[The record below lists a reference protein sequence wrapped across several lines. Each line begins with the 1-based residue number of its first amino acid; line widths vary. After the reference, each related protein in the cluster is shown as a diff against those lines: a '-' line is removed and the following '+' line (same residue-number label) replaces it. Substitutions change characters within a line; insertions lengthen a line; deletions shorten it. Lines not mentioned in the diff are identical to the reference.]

1 MRRIM
6 MIALLLLAATLL
18 TAKGPISVSVASK
31 IDTEGA
37 LLGNII
43 VIVLRDNGFT
53 VTDRTSFGT
62 TSIVRR
68 ALISG
73 EIDIYPEYTGNGG
86 FFFDDTDPEIWKD
99 AREGYETVKTLDLE
113 RNSIVWLT
121 PAPANNT
128 WALAVRRD
136 LAEAEGLQ
144 SLEDLADYLNRGG
157 YIRLAAS
164 EEFVN
169 RPDALPSFQDAYG
182 FELSGAQLLTFS
194 GGDTAQ
200 TIRAAAQNIDGVNMA
215 MVYGTDGAIS
225 ALRLVVLEDTLG
237 VQPVYEPAPIV
248 REAVINE
255 YPEIEELLR
264 PVFLS
269 LDLETLQ
276 MLNASIA
283 VEGRDARDVASE
295 YLRSKGFID

>member
-1 MRRIM
+1 MN
-6 MIALLLLAATLL
+6 
-18 TAKGPISVSVASK
+18 
-31 IDTEGA
+31 E
-37 LLGNII
+37 
-43 VIVLRDNGFT
+43 
-53 VTDRTSFGT
+53 
-62 TSIVRR
+62 
-68 ALISG
+68 
-73 EIDIYPEYTGNGG
+73 
-86 FFFDDTDPEIWKD
+86 
-99 AREGYETVKTLDLE
+99 
-113 RNSIVWLT
+113 
-121 PAPANNT
+121 
-128 WALAVRRD
+128 
-136 LAEAEGLQ
+136 
-144 SLEDLADYLNRGG
+144 GG
-157 YIRLAAS
+157 YIKLAAS

-169 RPDALPSFQDAYG
+169 RPDALPSFQEAYR

-194 GGDTAQ
+194 GGDTTQ

-248 REAVINE
+248 RKSVIE
-255 YPEIEELLR
+255 QYPEIEELLK

>member
-6 MIALLLLAATLL
+6 MIALLLLAAALL
-18 TAKGPISVSVASK
+18 TAKGPISVASK

-295 YLRSKGFID
+295 YLRSKGFIN

>member
-68 ALISG
+68 ALING

-136 LAEAEGLQ
+136 LAEAEGLH

-295 YLRSKGFID
+295 YLRSKGFIN

>member
-1 MRRIM
+1 MKKRMLVILVLLFV
-6 MIALLLLAATLL
+6 ALVA
-18 TAKGPISVSVASK
+18 AKGPITVASK

-37 LLGNII
+37 LLGQM
-43 VIVLRDNGFT
+43 IVLMLRQDGFS
-53 VTDRTSFGT
+53 VIDRTSFGT

-68 ALISG
+68 AIISE

-99 AREGYETVKTLDLE
+99 AQKGYETVKELDLE

-128 WALAVRRD
+128 WALAVRKD
-136 LAEAEGLQ
+136 LADTEGLE
-144 SLEDLADYLNRGG
+144 SLEDLADYLDRGG
-157 YIRLAAS
+157 YIQLAAS

-169 RPDALPSFQDAYG
+169 RPDALPAFQEAYG
-182 FELSGAQLLTFS
+182 FELSGPQLLTFS

-215 MVYGTDGAIS
+215 MAYGTDGALS

-248 REAVINE
+248 HKSVIDQ
-255 YPEIEELLR
+255 YPEIAEILE
-264 PVFLS
+264 PVFVS
-269 LDLETLQ
+269 LDLEILQ

-283 VEGRDARDVASE
+283 VEGRDARDVAEE
-295 YLRSKGFID
+295 YLRNRGFIN

>member
-1 MRRIM
+1 MKKRMLVILVLLFV
-6 MIALLLLAATLL
+6 ALVA
-18 TAKGPISVSVASK
+18 AKGPITVASK

-37 LLGNII
+37 LLGQM
-43 VIVLRDNGFT
+43 IVLMLSQDGFS
-53 VTDRTSFGT
+53 VIDRTSFGT

-68 ALISG
+68 AIISE

-99 AREGYETVKTLDLE
+99 AQKGYETVKELDLE

-128 WALAVRRD
+128 WALAVRKD
-136 LAEAEGLQ
+136 LADTEGLE
-144 SLEDLADYLNRGG
+144 SLEDLADYLDRGG
-157 YIRLAAS
+157 YIKLAAS

-169 RPDALPSFQDAYG
+169 RPDALPAFQEAYG
-182 FELSGAQLLTFS
+182 FELSGPQLLTFS

-215 MVYGTDGAIS
+215 MAYGTDGALS

-248 REAVINE
+248 HKSVIDQ
-255 YPEIEELLR
+255 YPEIAEILE
-264 PVFLS
+264 PVFVS
-269 LDLETLQ
+269 LDLEILQ

-283 VEGRDARDVASE
+283 VEGRDARDVAEE
-295 YLRSKGFID
+295 YLRSRGFIN

>member
-6 MIALLLLAATLL
+6 MIALLLLAAALL
-18 TAKGPISVSVASK
+18 TAKGPISVASK

-68 ALISG
+68 ALING

>member
-1 MRRIM
+1 MKKRMLVILVLLFV
-6 MIALLLLAATLL
+6 ALVA
-18 TAKGPISVSVASK
+18 AKGPITVASK

-37 LLGNII
+37 LLGQM
-43 VIVLRDNGFT
+43 IVLMLRQDGFS
-53 VTDRTSFGT
+53 VIDRTSFGT

-68 ALISG
+68 AIISE

-99 AREGYETVKTLDLE
+99 AQKGYETVKELDLE

-128 WALAVRRD
+128 WALAVRKD
-136 LAEAEGLQ
+136 LADTEGLE
-144 SLEDLADYLNRGG
+144 SLEDLADYLDRGG
-157 YIRLAAS
+157 YIKLAAS

-169 RPDALPSFQDAYG
+169 RPDALPAFQEAYG
-182 FELSGAQLLTFS
+182 FDLSGPQLLTFS

-215 MVYGTDGAIS
+215 MAYGTDGALS

-248 REAVINE
+248 HKSVIDQ
-255 YPEIEELLR
+255 YPEIAEILE
-264 PVFLS
+264 PVFVS
-269 LDLETLQ
+269 LDLEILQ

-283 VEGRDARDVASE
+283 VEGRDARDVAEE
-295 YLRSKGFID
+295 YLRNRGFIN

>member
-6 MIALLLLAATLL
+6 MIALLLLAAALL
-18 TAKGPISVSVASK
+18 TAKGPISVASK

-136 LAEAEGLQ
+136 LAESEGLQ

>member
-68 ALISG
+68 ALING

-295 YLRSKGFID
+295 YLRSKGFIN

>member
-295 YLRSKGFID
+295 YLRSKGFIN

>member
-6 MIALLLLAATLL
+6 MIALLLFAATLL
-18 TAKGPISVSVASK
+18 TAKGPISVASK

>member
-6 MIALLLLAATLL
+6 MIALLLLVATLL
-18 TAKGPISVSVASK
+18 TAKGPISVASK

-295 YLRSKGFID
+295 YLRSKGFIN

>member
-1 MRRIM
+1 MKRILL
-6 MIALLLLAATLL
+6 IALLLLTVTLMA
-18 TAKGPISVSVASK
+18 AKGPISVASK

-86 FFFDDTDPEIWKD
+86 FFFDDTDPEVWKD
-99 AREGYETVKTLDLE
+99 AKEGYETVKALDLE
-113 RNSIVWLT
+113 RNGIVWLT

-136 LAEAEGLQ
+136 LAEAEGLK
-144 SLEDLADYLNRGG
+144 SLEDLADYLNEGG
-157 YIRLAAS
+157 YIKLAAS

-169 RPDALPSFQDAYG
+169 RPDALPSFQEAYG

-248 REAVINE
+248 RKSVIEE
-255 YPEIEELLR
+255 YPEIEELLK

>member
-68 ALISG
+68 ALING
-73 EIDIYPEYTGNGG
+73 EVDIYPEYTGNGG

-136 LAEAEGLQ
+136 LAEAEGLH

>member
-1 MRRIM
+1 MKKRMLVILVLLFV
-6 MIALLLLAATLL
+6 ALVA
-18 TAKGPISVSVASK
+18 AKGPITVASK

-37 LLGNII
+37 LLGQM
-43 VIVLRDNGFT
+43 IVLMLSQDGFS
-53 VTDRTSFGT
+53 VIDRTSFGT

-68 ALISG
+68 AIISE

-99 AREGYETVKTLDLE
+99 AQKGYETVKELDLE

-128 WALAVRRD
+128 WALAVRKD
-136 LAEAEGLQ
+136 LADTEGLE
-144 SLEDLADYLNRGG
+144 SLEDLADYLDRGG
-157 YIRLAAS
+157 YIQLAAS

-169 RPDALPSFQDAYG
+169 RPDALPAFQEAYG
-182 FELSGAQLLTFS
+182 FELSGPQLLTFS

-215 MVYGTDGAIS
+215 MAYGTDGALS

-248 REAVINE
+248 HKSVIDQ
-255 YPEIEELLR
+255 YPEIAEILE
-264 PVFLS
+264 PVFVS
-269 LDLETLQ
+269 LDLEILQ

-283 VEGRDARDVASE
+283 VEGRDARDVAEE
-295 YLRSKGFID
+295 YLRNRGFIN

>member
-6 MIALLLLAATLL
+6 MIALLLLAAALL
-18 TAKGPISVSVASK
+18 TAKGPISVASK